1 MNIYLTTNMKNPED
15 QNKKQ
20 NNTIKDEVEES
31 LNQQNN
37 QLGNTTLNG
46 SDTTNRF
53 NENINKYQQ
62 TNNEIIEKTI
72 DTTSKYQQDTFNTVQ
87 SITTNFV
94 ELQKNL
100 LDTYQ
105 SVISRFLGDA
115 SESYRNNTT
124 SPQRYTDIYNKT
136 NQTLTENT
144 INATN
149 RINDAVLGSTETFNK
164 SIEIAQK
171 YYNDSIQNF
180 FNFLKKIERSSNQ

>member
-1 MNIYLTTNMKNPED
+1 MTNPED

-20 NNTIKDEVEES
+20 NNTIKDEAEKS

-37 QLGNTTLNG
+37 QLDNTAFNG
-46 SDTTNRF
+46 SETTNRL

-62 TNNEIIEKTI
+62 TNTEIIEKNI

-115 SESYRNNTT
+115 SESYLNNTT

-136 NQTLTENT
+136 NQTITENT

-149 RINDAVLGSTETFNK
+149 RINDAVLGSTETFNN
-164 SIEIAQK
+164 SIELTQK
-171 YYNDSIQNF
+171 YYSDISKNYF
-180 FNFLKKIERSSNQ
+180 

>member
-1 MNIYLTTNMKNPED
+1 MTNTREE
-15 QNKKQ
+15 NKKYSS
-20 NNTIKDEVEES
+20 TIKDETEKF
-31 LNQQNN
+31 LDQQK
-37 QLGNTTLNG
+37 QQI
-46 SDTTNRF
+46 SDTTNKF
-53 NENINKYQQ
+53 NENINEYQK
-62 TNNEIIEKTI
+62 TSNEIIEKNI

-136 NQTLTENT
+136 NQTITENT

>member
-1 MNIYLTTNMKNPED
+1 MTNPED

-20 NNTIKDEVEES
+20 NNTIKDEAERS
-31 LNQQNN
+31 LNQQNK
-37 QLGNTTLNG
+37 QLDNTAFNG

-53 NENINKYQQ
+53 NENINKYQP
-62 TNNEIIEKTI
+62 TSNEIIEKNI

-115 SESYRNNTT
+115 SESYTTT
-124 SPQRYTDIYNKT
+124 SPQRYADIYNKT
-136 NQTLTENT
+136 NQTIKENT